1 MESCLININDS
12 ILNPNLRT
20 FKLFKEEY
28 KFENYLATS
37 RNLNYASSLF
47 RFRISSHNLRI
58 ETGRYTRLKT
68 PENER
73 KCLYCLTQAIE
84 TESHF
89 LLNCDLY
96 TSEREELL
104 NIVIIIISDIIIL
117 GNDETFI
124 MFMSN
129 QDPVV
134 TNALGKYIYNCL
146 KKRSNTVLMS
156 NISQSM

>member
-1 MESCLININDS
+1 MT
-12 ILNPNLRT
+12 ILNPKLRT
-20 FKLFKEEY
+20 FKNFKDEY
-28 KFENYLATS
+28 KFENYLTTS

-58 ETGRYTRLKT
+58 ETGRYTRPKT

-96 TSEREELL
+96 TSKREELL
-104 NIVIIIISDIIIL
+104 NTVIIIISDIIIL
-117 GNDETFI
+117 ANNENFI
-124 MFMSN
+124 TLMSK

-134 TNALGKYIYNCL
+134 SNALDKYIYNCL
-146 KKRSNTVLMS
+146 
-156 NISQSM
+156 